1 MGRSGDKVKSGGPME
16 EDTLESGSAW
26 LGPPGWDSFCAL
38 RPCQVQDMM
47 WGSGEMT
54 WPSGEKYTGQ
64 SQSRLD

>member
-1 MGRSGDKVKSGGPME
+1 ME

-47 WGSGEMT
+47 WGSGEM
-54 WPSGEKYTGQ
+54 P
-64 SQSRLD
+64 